1 MDKILLKSLI
11 NEINHFV
18 DKEIKIM
25 EVCGTHTQVISK
37 IGIKSVL
44 SPQIKLLSGPGCPVC
59 VTDEE
64 YIDTAIEILHKYDV
78 AIASFGDLLRV
89 RGTYSSLADEKSKGK
104 DVRIIYSPLDLVKLS
119 ESENKEI
126 VFLGVGFETT
136 APVIALAIKTSYE
149 KRLHNLSFLTSIK
162 LMRPILR
169 YILEKPEKQ
178 IDGLI
183 CPGHVASVKG
193 SEYFNFITDEFNIPA
208 VISGFEEM
216 DILRSIHFLVKQI
229 NINKNTSLANLY
241 TRCVKPM
248 GNPIANQL
256 MEEVFE
262 VSDGNWRAIGYIK
275 DSYLTINKKY
285 EKFDAAK
292 KYKVNIDNSNSATKC
307 ACSEILLGIKTPFEC
322 LFFDSRC
329 IPQNPKGPCMVSSEG
344 ACAIAYKYRKEEEW
358 KEI

>member
-1 MDKILLKSLI
+1 
-11 NEINHFV
+11 
-18 DKEIKIM
+18 M
-25 EVCGTHTQVISK
+25 EVCGTHTQIISK

-89 RGTYSSLADEKSKGK
+89 RGTYSSLVDEKSNGK
-104 DVRIIYSPLDLVKLS
+104 DVRVIYSPLDLIKMA
-119 ESENKEI
+119 EGENKEI
-126 VFLGVGFETT
+126 IFLGVGFETT

-149 KRLHNLSFLTSIK
+149 KKLYNLSFLTSIK

-169 YILEKPEKQ
+169 FILEKPEKQ

-275 DSYLTINKKY
+275 DSFLSINKKY

-292 KYKVNIDNSNSATKC
+292 KYKVNINNSNSATKC
-307 ACSEILLGIKTPFEC
+307 SCGEILLGVKTPFEC

-329 IPQNPKGPCMVSSEG
+329 SPQNPKGPCMVSSEG
-344 ACAIAYKYRKEEEW
+344 TCAIAYKYRKEEEW